1 MVEQWSPKPKAGS
14 SSLSIRA
21 NKNKKEMLSII
32 NFLRESVEE
41 VTQKVSWPSQ
51 EKVQE
56 SLNYFIIG
64 LFIAAVIV
72 GAINIGFDKAM
83 ERVYSYFK

>member
-1 MVEQWSPKPKAGS
+1 
-14 SSLSIRA
+14 
-21 NKNKKEMLSII
+21 MLSIL

-64 LFIAAVIV
+64 LFIATAIV
-72 GAINIGFDKAM
+72 GAINIGFDKLM
-83 ERVYSYFK
+83 QWVYSYFKMRQPTR

>member
-1 MVEQWSPKPKAGS
+1 
-14 SSLSIRA
+14 
-21 NKNKKEMLSII
+21 MLSII

>member
-1 MVEQWSPKPKAGS
+1 
-14 SSLSIRA
+14 
-21 NKNKKEMLSII
+21 MLSII

-72 GAINIGFDKAM
+72 GAINIGFDKVM